1 MVNVLNKKIR
11 EEYTELFGQTDDCVF
26 VNFQGL
32 TVEEVN
38 SFRASLI
45 QNNIRMQVVR
55 SSLASLVLKEMDRT
69 GVDTLV
75 DGPTAVV
82 WGGDSIVH
90 VSKSVHDFAKKSK
103 KLKIKGGFL
112 NAEPIESADVEKLT
126 KVPDKPVLLGSLV
139 YAFMSPLQGI
149 ASGISSLLSSL
160 VNLVDALEK
169 KRAEEG

>member
-1 MVNVLNKKIR
+1 MVNVLNKKIC
-11 EEYTELFGQTDDCVF
+11 EEYTELFNQADDCVF

-38 SFRASLI
+38 TFRASLTE
-45 QNNIRMQVVR
+45 NNINMQVIR
-55 SSLASLVLKEMDRT
+55 SSLANLVLKGMDRI
-69 GVDTLV
+69 GVDELV
-75 DGPTAVV
+75 DGPTAII
-82 WGGDSIVH
+82 WGGESIVQ

-112 NAEPIESADVEKLT
+112 STEPIEVADVEKLT
-126 KVPDKPVLLGSLV
+126 KVPDRPVLLGSLV
-139 YAFMSPLQGI
+139 YAFMNPLQGF
-149 ASGISSLLSSL
+149 AGGVSSILSSL